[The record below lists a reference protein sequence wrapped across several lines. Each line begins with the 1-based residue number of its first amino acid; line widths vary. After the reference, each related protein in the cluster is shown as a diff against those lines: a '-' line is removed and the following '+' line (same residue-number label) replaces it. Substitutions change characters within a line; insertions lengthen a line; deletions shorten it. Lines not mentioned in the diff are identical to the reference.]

1 MCTATVIQSHATF
14 GFCLSGLFRPKL
26 LLVRPG
32 PHRTIKRMLVFDFL
46 QAERPSVTE
55 VTSHTTAFTA
65 IFQLRLGHPSIT
77 YKKVFGHHWIT
88 FLVTFLSPHA
98 SLAVK
103 AGRSIKQLQ
112 HLQGRAA
119 YQSRRRQDKRG
130 FWDDREV
137 RTSIRWDVSK
147 WDRSTTCQRRRRGF
161 GPLPAV
167 TVLYHISYSF
177 NKLWQNAK

>member
-1 MCTATVIQSHATF
+1 MRTATVIQSHATF

-103 AGRSIKQLQ
+103 ASNSCNTCKEEQLTGADVDKTSEGFETIARFE
-112 HLQGRAA
+112 HP
-119 YQSRRRQDKRG
+119 YVETSQSETARRPVN
-130 FWDDREV
+130 DD
-137 RTSIRWDVSK
+137 
-147 WDRSTTCQRRRRGF
+147 
-161 GPLPAV
+161 AV
-167 TVLYHISYSF
+167 VLVLF
-177 NKLWQNAK
+177 LL